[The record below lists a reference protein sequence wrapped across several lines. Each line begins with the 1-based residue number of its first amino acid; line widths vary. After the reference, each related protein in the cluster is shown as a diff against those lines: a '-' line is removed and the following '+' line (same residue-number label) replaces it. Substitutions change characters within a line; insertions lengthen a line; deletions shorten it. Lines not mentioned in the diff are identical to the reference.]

1 MPSASTTITARLLA
15 ALASTAGARVCTW
28 PRGDLRRSTERVSS
42 RFVRDTIAALDSGK
56 IRTIASY
63 AQGIATVPFPASAQE
78 LGVRAA
84 LAEVAWVRELPA
96 VARGR
101 ELIAARASNV
111 FTRFDGNLAGVQE
124 GLAAVSPLD
133 SEHAIS
139 PTRLE
144 LWAGCPHAYLMQTIL
159 HVEAVERPEEL
170 MQISPLDRGS
180 MVARRARPVRGRRQR
195 PRAARGCASSPPRRA
210 RPPRR
215 VASRVAGCCGSAIAG

>member
-1 MPSASTTITARLLA
+1 MPRSNGELRLRAERVDDDHRALLA
-15 ALASTAGARVCTW
+15 ALASTSGPRVCTW
-28 PRGDLRRSTERVSS
+28 PRGDLRRSTERVPS
-42 RFVRDTIAALDSGK
+42 RFVRDTIAALDAQE

-63 AQGIATVPFPASAQE
+63 AQGIATVPFPASEHE

-84 LAEVAWVRELPA
+84 LAEVQWVRELPA

-101 ELIAARASNV
+101 ELVMARASNA
-111 FTRFDGNLAGVQE
+111 FTRFDGNLAGVRE

-133 SEHAIS
+133 SDRAIS

-144 LWAGCPHAYLMQTIL
+144 GWAVCPHAYFMETIL

-180 MVARRARPVRGRRQR
+180 MVHDVLDRFVAEDSGRERARLHELARE
-195 PRAARGCASSPPRRA
+195 AFAAAEARG
-210 RPPRR
+210 
-215 VASRVAGCCGSAIAG
+215 